1 MRVSLELPANM
12 PKKESTHRLAIFL
25 LKEGLASPE
34 DAVDK
39 AQAQRESVWCGSV
52 PAHLYYKQANP
63 HPPAWAKFFAGDP
76 VHGKLQGLRVA
87 SNGAVMLVPAGNR
100 HFALAWGIGRHMLV
114 PGTWEEDFG
123 LRVTLNSL
131 SADQIKSVDH
141 ITFDAYTLQHR
152 AQSSRA
158 GSCID
163 LGVDVDQNLVKAL
176 TGTPSD
182 KTLAVKMSGVDALT
196 VSALVDR
203 STLPDLLLRYLDR
216 YSSLKYRDEFS
227 WIDHIR
233 PVLDQARI
241 DQLDAQLVEKVRV
254 NNAPRLWLA
263 VPEIVEQDDI
273 EAFSYRQG
281 PRATRFHELGLGE
294 FLATVRDPAAIDL
307 AGLKSRQVYGHRTSV
322 PGHPKAW
329 SVYRCL
335 YCEID
340 VGPDTF
346 LLYDG
351 KWYRITRDF
360 VTAINA
366 QVASC
371 VVASSLPAFITAV
384 HKSEGGYNAAVAA
397 SRPDLLH
404 LDCDLILHGGGQSK
418 VEICDLFGL
427 DRRFVHVKRGTESP
441 TLSHLFSQ
449 GEVPARCLIQ
459 DKQFRE
465 KVIDKLS
472 GAHQNLID
480 HDGITPSEFTVVFA
494 IVNEKAKPLVDVLP
508 FFSRITF
515 TRVASALKTYGYK
528 VELMSIDVAVASQ
541 PNVAAIAASQLV
553 VASVA
558 PGS

>member
-1 MRVSLELPANM
+1 M
-12 PKKESTHRLAIFL
+12 PKKDFTHRLAIFL
-25 LKEGLASPE
+25 LKDSLASPE
-34 DAVDK
+34 EAIDK
-39 AQAQRESVWCGSV
+39 TQAQHESVWCGAV
-52 PAHLYYKQANP
+52 PSQLYYKQANP
-63 HPPAWAKFFAGDP
+63 HPPAWAKFFVGDP

-100 HFALAWGIGRHMLV
+100 FFALAWGIGRHMLV

-141 ITFDAYTLQHR
+141 TTFDAYTLQHR

-163 LGVDVDQNLVKAL
+163 LGVDVEQNLVKAL
-176 TGTPSD
+176 TGVPSD

-216 YSSLKYRDEFS
+216 YNSIKYRDEFS

-241 DQLDAQLVEKVRV
+241 DGLDAQLVAKVRA

-273 EAFSYRQG
+273 EDFSYRPG
-281 PRATRFHELGLGE
+281 PRAPRFHEPALGE
-294 FLATVRDPAAIDL
+294 FIATVKDPTVIDL
-307 AGLKSRQVYGHRTSV
+307 AVLKHRQVYGHRTSV

-340 VGPDTF
+340 AGQDTF

-371 VVASSLPAFITAV
+371 VVAPTLPAFSAAV
-384 HKSEGGYNAAVAA
+384 HKSEGGYNAAVAV

-404 LDCDLILHGGGQSK
+404 LDCDLVLHGGGQSK

-427 DRRFVHVKRGTESP
+427 DKRFVHVKRGTESP

-465 KVIDKLS
+465 KVIGKMS
-472 GAHQNLID
+472 GAHQKLIEP
-480 HDGITPSEFTVVFA
+480 DGIVPSEFTVVFA
-494 IVNEKAKPLVDVLP
+494 IINEKAKPLVDALP

-515 TRVASALKTYGYK
+515 TRVAGALKTYGYK
-528 VELMSIDVAVASQ
+528 VELMSIG
-541 PNVAAIAASQLV
+541 VAAAPQPFVDTIAVSQ
-553 VASVA
+553 SVA
-558 PGS
+558 AVPAAPAP

>member
-1 MRVSLELPANM
+1 MH
-12 PKKESTHRLAIFL
+12 KKDSTHRLAIFL
-25 LKEGLASPE
+25 LKDSLNLPE
-34 DAVDK
+34 DAVDR
-39 AQAQRESVWCGSV
+39 QQTTHESVLCGNV
-52 PAHLYYKQANP
+52 PAQLYYKQANP
-63 HPPAWAKFFAGDP
+63 HPPAWSKFFAGDP
-76 VHGKLQGLRVA
+76 VHGKLQALRVA
-87 SNGAVMLVPAGNR
+87 SNGAVMIISAGNR
-100 HFALAWGIGRHMLV
+100 WFALAWGIGRHMLV
-114 PGTWEEDFG
+114 PGSWEEDFG

-141 ITFDAYTLQHR
+141 TTFDAYTLQHR

-203 STLPDLLLRYLDR
+203 STLPDLLTRYLDR
-216 YSSLKYRDEFS
+216 YKSLQYRNEFS

-233 PVLDQARI
+233 PVLDQSRI
-241 DQLDAQLVEKVRV
+241 HDLDTQLVAKVCM

-263 VPEIVEQDDI
+263 APEVVEQDDI
-273 EAFSYRQG
+273 EDFSYRPG
-281 PRATRFHELGLGE
+281 PRAQRCHELALKD
-294 FLATVRDPAAIDL
+294 FLATVKNPSAIDL
-307 AGLKSRQVYGHRTSV
+307 AMLKHRQVYGHRTSV
-322 PGHPKAW
+322 PGYPKTW

-340 VGPDTF
+340 IGPDTF

-360 VTAINA
+360 VTSINA

-371 VVASSLPAFITAV
+371 IVPSTLPAFSAIT
-384 HKSEGGYNAAVAA
+384 HKSEGGYNTAVAA

-404 LDCDLILHGGGQSK
+404 LDCDLVFHGGGQNK
-418 VEICDLFGL
+418 MEICDLFGL
-427 DRRFVHVKRGTESP
+427 DKRFVHVKRGTESP
-441 TLSHLFSQ
+441 TLSHLFNQ

-459 DKQFRE
+459 ERAFRE
-465 KVIDKLS
+465 KVIKKMS
-472 GAHQNLID
+472 GAHQKLIQP
-480 HDGITPSEFTVVFA
+480 DGITPSEFTIVFA
-494 IVNEKAKPLVDVLP
+494 IVNEKAKPLVDALP

-515 TRVASALKTYGYK
+515 SRVASALKTYGYK
-528 VELMSIDVAVASQ
+528 VELMSIDVATAPLFPIAVMAAGQPVAL
-541 PNVAAIAASQLV
+541 P
-553 VASVA
+553 A
-558 PGS
+558 PPAP